1 MIDLRGKRVVVLGGG
16 DTGMDCNRT
25 AIRQGA
31 ESVTCTY
38 RRDER
43 NMPGSRRD
51 YKNSKEEGVEFLFNR
66 QPIEIVGT
74 DRVEGVKLVQTRLGT
89 PDARGRR
96 VPEPIPGSEQVLP
109 ADAVIIA
116 FGFLPSPADWFDS
129 TTSACIRT
137 GACAVGALELPSPFQ
152 TTNPKI
158 FAGGDMVRGLR
169 SRRHGGIRRP
179 RSSKGHSDPSRRG
192 LGADVAHR
200 MCARHSGA
208 LGMRQRSGGRGAPR
222 HDGAA
227 RAHARQQRP
236 AVRTRDAPRPDSR
249 CRCGSKRHRARASP
263 RHRAG
268 RRTHTALHRQ
278 RDSHPP
284 RWDGNLRRDVR
295 GRPGGPALRAAR
307 VLHPRGRQ
315 RPRAE
320 PVGPSDRQTK
330 SGVEVCIIYDSIG
343 SLDAPADF
351 FARLRDA
358 GIKVAEFN
366 SPNPIRG
373 GNPFAINDRDH
384 RKILVAD
391 GSLAIIGGVNLSHT
405 YQSAPSGNDPSEP
418 WHDTDL
424 QLRGPVVHELESLYR
439 QQWDSL
445 HAPESASAPL
455 AQIADAGDEVVRIVG
470 SDPSTRR
477 PPFYTTVISAIR
489 SAESRIWITAAYF
502 GPTFQQMRVL
512 LNAARR
518 GVDVRILVPSRS
530 DSPPTLA
537 VQRSHYAALL
547 RNGVRVFEW
556 TDGISHTKAAVVDG
570 VWCVTGLS
578 NFDQRSVL
586 YNDEVDAVILGAG
599 TRLHVTKLCS
609 RNGNRVQKRSPRRSG
624 DGAR

>member
-1 MIDLRGKRVVVLGGG
+1 MRTSRIVCVLAILALSGCASVPVVEEPPVTTGQPVLMRG
-16 DTGMDCNRT
+16 
-25 AIRQGA
+25 
-31 ESVTCTY
+31 
-38 RRDER
+38 
-43 NMPGSRRD
+43 
-51 YKNSKEEGVEFLFNR
+51 SKGPLS
-66 QPIEIVGT
+66 
-74 DRVEGVKLVQTRLGT
+74 
-89 PDARGRR
+89 ARETRR
-96 VPEPIPGSEQVLP
+96 VLTRVAAAAPN
-109 ADAVIIA
+109 A
-116 FGFLPSPADWFDS
+116 
-129 TTSACIRT
+129 T
-137 GACAVGALELPSPFQ
+137 ALERHLAIEQAVARTPLYTGNETRILRDGTETFGAM
-152 TTNPKI
+152 
-158 FAGGDMVRGLR
+158 FA
-169 SRRHGGIRRP
+169 
-179 RSSKGHSDPSRRG
+179 
-192 LGADVAHR
+192 
-200 MCARHSGA
+200 
-208 LGMRQRSGGRGAPR
+208 
-222 HDGAA
+222 
-227 RAHARQQRP
+227 
-236 AVRTRDAPRPDSR
+236 AV
-249 CRCGSKRHRARASP
+249 
-263 RHRAG
+263 
-268 RRTHTALHRQ
+268 
-278 RDSHPP
+278 
-284 RWDGNLRRDVR
+284 
-295 GRPGGPALRAAR
+295 RAAR
-307 VLHPRGRQ
+307 HYVLL
-315 RPRAE
+315 E
-320 PVGPSDRQTK
+320 YYILEDVSDHGQNLSDLLIDKQK

-343 SLDAPADF
+343 SLDTPADF

-586 YNDEVDAVILGAG
+586 YNDEVDAVILGRDTA
-599 TRLHVTKLCS
+599 S
-609 RNGNRVQKRSPRRSG
+609 RYEALFTEWQSRAKEITAPEWRRRSLTER
-624 DGAR
+624 AREQFWRLWQRLL